1 VRLIVLS
8 GFVSYIIGGV
18 PVGFIIAKVVR
29 KVDIR
34 KLGSKNIGA
43 TNVFHIIG
51 RAYGVFTFFLD
62 TAKPIVAMFIAHFL
76 HYPEW
81 SIPLLGAC
89 AVIGNLWSIFLK
101 LKGGSGL
108 SVTVGCFIWVMPRA
122 VPLVF
127 LIAFIVALL
136 AKWNLPV
143 AGLSLYIVEP
153 IIAAKVYY
161 YPLCNFNNT
170 LSGPVCFDKVNPLDV
185 SLSG

>member
-1 VRLIVLS
+1 MRLIVLS
-8 GFVSYIIGGV
+8 GFVSYIIGGI

-62 TAKPIVAMFIAHFL
+62 TAKPIVVMLIAHLL

-108 SVTVGCFIWVMPRA
+108 SVTVGGFIWVMPRA

-136 AKWNLPV
+136 TKWNLPV
-143 AGLSLYIVEP
+143 AGLSLYMVEP
-153 IIAAKVYY
+153 IITAKVYH

-170 LSGPVCFDKVNPLDV
+170 LSGPVRFDKANSLDV
-185 SLSG
+185 YPSG